1 MAKLNAQMLLN
12 ISTTNM
18 FGGQVNYYDKNQ
30 IADWDIELNP
40 SVVTSEVGKNSL
52 NDDGVNINALPK
64 RSITD
69 MLMIQIGISLPLN
82 LTSSASKAEPGAKY
96 N

>member
-1 MAKLNAQMLLN
+1 
-12 ISTTNM
+12 M

-40 SVVTSEVGKNSL
+40 SVVTSEVGENGL
-52 NDDGVNINALPK
+52 NGNNVDINALPK
-64 RSITD
+64 RSITK
-69 MLMIQIGISLPLN
+69 MLMIQIEISLPLN
-82 LTSSASKAEPGAKY
+82 STICTPKAEPSAKY

>member
-1 MAKLNAQMLLN
+1 MLRCSL
-12 ISTTNM
+12 IYLRTYI

-40 SVVTSEVGKNSL
+40 SVVTSVVGENSL
-52 NDDGVNINALPK
+52 NGNDVDINALPK
-64 RSITD
+64 RSITN

-82 LTSSASKAEPGAKY
+82 STICTPKAEPGAKY